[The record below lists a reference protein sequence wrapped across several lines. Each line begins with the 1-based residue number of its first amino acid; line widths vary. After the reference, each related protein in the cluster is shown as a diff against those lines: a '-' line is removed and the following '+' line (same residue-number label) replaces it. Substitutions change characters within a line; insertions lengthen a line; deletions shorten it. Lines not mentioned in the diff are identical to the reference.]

1 MSEFHIAC
9 LNQNIEEILYFLT
22 KNKDPLVSIKGTRF
36 STPLELFIWNSNNLE
51 YEDILDLTIK
61 IIKNKREQRK
71 ALSIIQKFREQLV
84 KKEELFLSDDR
95 NNKIKLHRL
104 GGWYYQ
110 DQNALKIVNKVI
122 KELEG

>member
-51 YEDILDLTIK
+51 YEDI
-61 IIKNKREQRK
+61 
-71 ALSIIQKFREQLV
+71 
-84 KKEELFLSDDR
+84 
-95 NNKIKLHRL
+95 
-104 GGWYYQ
+104 
-110 DQNALKIVNKVI
+110 
-122 KELEG
+122 